1 MYFVWEELHISK
13 STDFLKRQEVEVS
26 QVVARQVKVLP
37 PNEILVFL
45 PNFTF
50 FRQDGITLW
59 GKKRTALFQ
68 LPILKKKKST
78 VIHLFSHFMFLTLV
92 RGIKDR
98 HRITENIQFIN

>member
-37 PNEILVFL
+37 PNEILVFR

-50 FRQDGITLW
+50 FSA
-59 GKKRTALFQ
+59 KRDKVRSQ
-68 LPILKKKKST
+68 KKKT
-78 VIHLFSHFMFLTLV
+78 ILFGKFSQHGGGASQIPKLL
-92 RGIKDR
+92 
-98 HRITENIQFIN
+98 